1 MAELKISEA
10 NKDDIAVWTNLQKHH
25 AWIRLCKEMQVN
37 IEAADKIINTL
48 GFDRDKMFSER
59 DVAILKKQ
67 AILDVINFPGTM
79 ISLLTGT
86 GTEEVENPDAFSE
99 ANLPEN
105 DDL

>member
-1 MAELKISEA
+1 
-10 NKDDIAVWTNLQKHH
+10 
-25 AWIRLCKEMQVN
+25 
-37 IEAADKIINTL
+37 
-48 GFDRDKMFSER
+48 MFSER

-67 AILDVINFPGTM
+67 AILDVINFPETM